1 MMVMIDCLP
10 AGLTQSMRKSGKL
23 IVHLYTHG
31 LTSAEYF
38 LPFVEN
44 KEMDVSSAS
53 SLLVPPCEMRR
64 LGPGSSCNR

>member
-44 KEMDVSSAS
+44 KEMDVSSG
-53 SLLVPPCEMRR
+53 LLVPHMRSVQVR
-64 LGPGSSCNR
+64 TRF

>member
-1 MMVMIDCLP
+1 MVMIDCLP

-23 IVHLYTHG
+23 IVHLYAHG

-44 KEMDVSSAS
+44 KEMDVSSG
-53 SLLVPPCEMRR
+53 LLVPHMRSVQVR
-64 LGPGSSCNR
+64 TRF